1 MLEEILEYQKKDGQ
15 LVKIEKEIS
24 ESKAKKVVN
33 QMVGIVKDAQ
43 QKIVSTEKNATT
55 LIKTYNELNKS
66 FENQQKVILKYLKLK
81 LENENDETIAEYE
94 KNIKEATTN
103 LLLIQKNIAKLSKSI
118 TETLKQ
124 FEQYKKDVIDAK
136 KKHAQGMDAYNKLIE
151 SHKKDVETLKAELV
165 KLEKKVDPKL
175 LAKYKKMREDK
186 KFPIFVPLLNSSCG
200 GCSMGLAV
208 SQLNKLEEKGMLEC
222 ENCRRIIYK
231 K

>member
-33 QMVGIVKDAQ
+33 QMVSIVKDAQ
-43 QKIVSTEKNATT
+43 QKIVLTEKNANS
-55 LIKTYNELNKS
+55 LIKSFDELNKA
-66 FENQQKVILKYLKLK
+66 FLDEQKEIQKYLKLK
-81 LENENDETIAEYE
+81 LETEKEDALNEYE
-94 KNIKEATTN
+94 KSIKEATTN
-103 LLLIQKNIAKLSKSI
+103 LLVIQKNIAKLSKSI
-118 TETLKQ
+118 TETLKN
-124 FEQYKKDVIDAK
+124 FEQYKNDVIEAK
-136 KKHAQGMDAYNKLIE
+136 KKHAQGMAAYNKLTE
-151 SHKKDVETLKAELV
+151 SHTKEIEDLKKDLQ

-186 KFPIFVPLLNSSCG
+186 KFPVFVPLINSSCG

-208 SQLNKLEEKGMLEC
+208 SQLHKLDEANMLEC